1 MIRAAVMRWLQGP
14 PLTGHWAL
22 LCAAAAVSLPTAV
35 RAAVDGAVT
44 GCEFTPYLP
53 FVLIAA
59 LLLRWWL
66 AAAVA
71 ISAVV
76 ILGGLFTPGFHADA
90 CFLSSAA
97 MFLASSAAMI
107 GIVMLIRGVI
117 SALQH
122 RADESA
128 GGVVFSLRDGHVW
141 ASWYG
146 QEKTFRLGSQAKVSE
161 MMEDF
166 LAQEE
171 VGRRL
176 AASADASAGLSARR
190 RISA

>member
-1 MIRAAVMRWLQGP
+1 MIRAAVSRWLQGP

-22 LCAAAAVSLPTAV
+22 LGAAAAVALPTAV
-35 RAAVDGAVT
+35 RAAVDGSVT

-53 FVLIAA
+53 FVLVAA

-66 AAAVA
+66 AAGVALTAVL
-71 ISAVV
+71 
-76 ILGGLFTPGFHADA
+76 ILDGLFLTDLHADA
-90 CFLSSAA
+90 CFVSSAA
-97 MFLASSAAMI
+97 IFLVSSASMI
-107 GIVMLIRGVI
+107 GIVMLIRSVI
-117 SALQH
+117 AALQH

-128 GGVVFSLRDGHVW
+128 GGVVFSLRDGDVW

-146 QEKTFRLGSQAKVSE
+146 QEKTFRLGSQEKVSE

-166 LAQEE
+166 LAQQE

-176 AASADASAGLSARR
+176 TARR
-190 RISA
+190 